1 MLEPLTDFFF
11 LFCFTFFL
19 ESMKADGDDAAKF
32 LLGDCFMSV
41 TEEYVTDKL
50 ESMKDGKQAEIDA
63 LQKKLEVISARQK
76 VLKDLLYERF
86 GNSINL
92 DQ

>member
-1 MLEPLTDFFF
+1 
-11 LFCFTFFL
+11 
-19 ESMKADGDDAAKF
+19 
-32 LLGDCFMSV
+32 MSV